1 MTGDMR
7 RVEQIALNLLT
18 NAIKFTEHGRVTV
31 TLELESQ
38 HAADTGSVREGRP
51 TVRLCVADTGMGI
64 RHEDLELLF
73 QPFRQIDSTLSRQH
87 EGTGLGLTIC
97 KRLVALMGGEITVD
111 SEPGRGSRF
120 TVTLPYETAAASAG
134 TGT

>member
-1 MTGDMR
+1 
-7 RVEQIALNLLT
+7 
-18 NAIKFTEHGRVTV
+18 
-31 TLELESQ
+31 
-38 HAADTGSVREGRP
+38 
-51 TVRLCVADTGMGI
+51 MGI

-73 QPFRQIDSTLSRQH
+73 QPSRQIDSTLSRQH

-120 TVTLPYETAAASAG
+120 TVTLPYETVAASAG